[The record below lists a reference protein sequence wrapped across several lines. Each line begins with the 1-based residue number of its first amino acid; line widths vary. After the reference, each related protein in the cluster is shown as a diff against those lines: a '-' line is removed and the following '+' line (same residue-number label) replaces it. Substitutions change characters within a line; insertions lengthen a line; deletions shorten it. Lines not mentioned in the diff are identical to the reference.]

1 MGCRWSWRLFRCVA
15 PLPPPTSTLNTITAT
30 LQSLTAAGNRLTL
43 ITAIAIVLHALVI
56 AILLSFAL
64 RQHCQRTR
72 PGLARTIY
80 RLIVCRGRRLP
91 GVLTKLVFPIHAA
104 ELTPERLTA
113 MLRHGGH
120 LDGRTSVVAVRD
132 RLQRVRDGVKGD
144 KAIIDVEYGSVGGY
158 AVMPAGLPSTLF
170 VKFSLQVRV
179 RVRKMAGA
187 SSESEQYGIT
197 ARVRVRV
204 RGRAYRVAEQLTG
217 AVEGAS
223 AECRPLLHLAIAHPL
238 QAPAGHFSHC
248 QRHLCLLHGRLLVA
262 AAA

>member
-1 MGCRWSWRLFRCVA
+1 MGCRWSWRHFRCVA
-15 PLPPPTSTLNTITAT
+15 PLPPTTSTFETITAT
-30 LQSLTAAGNRLTL
+30 LESLTAAGNRPTL
-43 ITAIAIVLHALVI
+43 ITAIAIPCCAQWLHALVI

-91 GVLTKLVFPIHAA
+91 GALTKLVFPIHAA

-120 LDGRTSVVAVRD
+120 LDNRTSVVAVRD

-158 AVMPAGLPSTLF
+158 AVMPAGLPSTFF
-170 VKFSLQVRV
+170 VKFSLQVRA
-179 RVRKMAGA
+179 RARRMAGA
-187 SSESEQYGIT
+187 CFESEQYIGTT

-204 RGRAYRVAEQLTG
+204 RGRAYRVAEQ
-217 AVEGAS
+217 
-223 AECRPLLHLAIAHPL
+223 
-238 QAPAGHFSHC
+238 QA
-248 QRHLCLLHGRLLVA
+248 
-262 AAA
+262 

>member
-1 MGCRWSWRLFRCVA
+1 MGCRWSWRHFRCVA
-15 PLPPPTSTLNTITAT
+15 PLPPPTSTLKTITAT
-30 LQSLTAAGNRLTL
+30 LESLTAVGNRPTL
-43 ITAIAIVLHALVI
+43 ITAIAILLHALI
-56 AILLSFAL
+56 LAILLSFAL

-144 KAIIDVEYGSVGGY
+144 KAVIDVEYGSVGGY
-158 AVMPAGLPSTLF
+158 AVTPAGLPSTFF
-170 VKFSLQVRV
+170 VKFSLQVRA
-179 RVRKMAGA
+179 RSRKVAGA
-187 SSESEQYGIT
+187 SYEPEQNIGIT

-204 RGRAYRVAEQLTG
+204 RGTAYRVAEQQALTMTLTLI
-217 AVEGAS
+217 S
-223 AECRPLLHLAIAHPL
+223 L
-238 QAPAGHFSHC
+238 QKLSP
-248 QRHLCLLHGRLLVA
+248 
-262 AAA
+262 